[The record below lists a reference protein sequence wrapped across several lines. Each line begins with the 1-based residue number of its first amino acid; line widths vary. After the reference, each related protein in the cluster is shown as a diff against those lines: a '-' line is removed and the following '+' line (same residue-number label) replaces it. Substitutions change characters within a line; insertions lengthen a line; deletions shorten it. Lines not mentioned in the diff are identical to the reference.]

1 MSSPCLYDPLL
12 VAQMV
17 ENLHAMQETQVRSL
31 GREDPLEKGECLPT
45 PGFLSG
51 EVRGQRSL
59 TGYSPGGLKESDMT
73 EQLTHIHFYIFL
85 NTQVGDEETASRERG
100 PVLMQRIW
108 GSERVARETEV
119 DGELIQV
126 REDGAGKGYL
136 RTPPVWGRGKS

>member
-73 EQLTHIHFYIFL
+73 EQLTHYYNLLPHLLLAYSLTLSSLSKTWKDFL
-85 NTQVGDEETASRERG
+85 F
-100 PVLMQRIW
+100 PF
-108 GSERVARETEV
+108 
-119 DGELIQV
+119 
-126 REDGAGKGYL
+126 
-136 RTPPVWGRGKS
+136 PPSKP